1 MRSVDTWIIH
11 QDLHT
16 TKTCVLWLMVV
27 TLKAD
32 LLTTDADPTRWRMAL

>member
-32 LLTTDADPTRWRMAL
+32 WLTMDVDQKSWKMAL